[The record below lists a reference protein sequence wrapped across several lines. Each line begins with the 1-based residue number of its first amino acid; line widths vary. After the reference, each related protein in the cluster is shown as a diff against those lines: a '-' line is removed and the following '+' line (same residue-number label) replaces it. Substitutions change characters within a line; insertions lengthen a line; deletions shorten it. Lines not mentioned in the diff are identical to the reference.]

1 MNPSIPASAVVRRL
15 GYMRAAAVGLLT
27 MTAGC
32 LLFVPAAASGVFG
45 TFLVA
50 LFVLASGITIVQVV
64 ANPLISLLGKPE
76 TASSRLTFAQAFNS
90 LGTTIF
96 PRVGSSLI
104 LGGLASVSAAS
115 LSGAALVTYRQ
126 EASQA
131 IVHTYLGLAVAL
143 VVVSAL
149 ADYMN
154 PRVVFIASA
163 GLTAAVSLLIPVLAQ
178 GHISALLL
186 FGAVAIANPS
196 VFPKPLATLR
206 ALRATRA
213 RTSSVPP
220 IRHSGD

>member
-1 MNPSIPASAVVRRL
+1 MRVGPAQ
-15 GYMRAAAVGLLT
+15 
-27 MTAGC
+27 
-32 LLFVPAAASGVFG
+32 
-45 TFLVA
+45 LVQQ
-50 LFVLASGITIVQVV
+50 LVQVV

-143 VVVSAL
+143 VGLTTGCAAPSVDRIEIRGDQYDNAFAAAQEGSQHPRVPRDFLLQLPVPDAVLRRRDETSAAVERAIAQQRSGAATLAAL
-149 ADYMN
+149 A
-154 PRVVFIASA
+154 
-163 GLTAAVSLLIPVLAQ
+163 
-178 GHISALLL
+178 
-186 FGAVAIANPS
+186 
-196 VFPKPLATLR
+196 
-206 ALRATRA
+206 A
-213 RTSSVPP
+213 RPP
-220 IRHSGD
+220 DGGSG